1 MVSGRRFRTAFIAA
15 MVVIGTI
22 RFAEAKMAGV
32 RDFAVFAPER
42 NAVLHATVWYP
53 AGGNGNAIL
62 VGDNAIFIG
71 TKGLRNAP
79 IAAGRFPLIIIS
91 HGGLRAAP
99 NTASWLASALAEKG
113 YIAAVV
119 IPPLIPRGP
128 PKQSVLNELWLR
140 PADLSATLSAIEKQP
155 ALSGKIDTNEIGAV
169 GFFLGGYAVL
179 ELAGARVDAKAYA
192 QSCEGGQIG
201 PDCAWFVQGGVD
213 LRRVDAAHLERSN
226 LDSRFKAAIVIDPE
240 LTSILTRRSLRAVS
254 IHIHVVNMG
263 QRDAIP
269 AALDASRLASEI
281 PGATY
286 ATIPDAGSFS
296 SFPECKPNAL
306 SFLKGEGEGALLCAD
321 GGGRSRADIHSALA
335 SMIEADLAQ
344 SFSTKK

>member
-1 MVSGRRFRTAFIAA
+1 MRFRAAFIAA

-32 RDFAVFAPER
+32 RDFAVFAPAR
-42 NAVLHATVWYP
+42 NAVFHATVWYP
-53 AGGNGNAIL
+53 AGGNGKAVL

-91 HGGLRAAP
+91 HGGFRAAP
-99 NTASWLASALAEKG
+99 NIASWLASALAGKG

-119 IPPLIPRGP
+119 IPPAVPPGP

-140 PADLSATLSAIEKQP
+140 PADLSAILSAVEKQP
-155 ALSGKIDTNEIGAV
+155 TFFGKIDTNEIGAV

-179 ELAGARVDAKAYA
+179 ELAGARVDAKVFA

-201 PDCAWFVQGGVD
+201 PDCAWFAQGGVD
-213 LRRVDAAHLERSN
+213 LRRVDAARLERSN
-226 LDSRFKAAIVIDPE
+226 LDWRFKAAVVIDPE
-240 LTSILTRRSLRAVS
+240 LTSALTRRSLQAVS
-254 IHIHVVNMG
+254 IPIHVVNLG
-263 QRDAIP
+263 QQDAIP
-269 AALDASRLASEI
+269 AAFDASRLASEI

-286 ATIPDAGSFS
+286 ATIPKAGPFS

-306 SFLKGEGEGALLCAD
+306 SFLKGEGEGALLCSD
-321 GGGRSRADIHSALA
+321 SSGRSRPDIHSALA
-335 SMIEADLAQ
+335 SMIEADLEQ